1 MHYSFK
7 NKLINIILCSSIITQ
22 NESIHYLIIVKDWF
36 LLQQSSHILVT
47 LILSNILFVS
57 ISLAMKLLLKLI
69 TTTIKK
75 EEQNLIF
82 MINDRICTCMLL
94 KLWKCEKM
102 IKAVKK
108 CACVFFFW
116 RKTVFFKYDIVVSLK
131 EAALNHVLFFLRS
144 RRGFVKL

>member
-1 MHYSFK
+1 MLLTSNFVHYSFK

-22 NESIHYLIIVKDWF
+22 NQLINYFITIVKDWF
-36 LLQQSSHILVT
+36 LLQQSSHILVI
-47 LILSNILFVS
+47 LILSNIFFVS

-108 CACVFFFW
+108 CACVLF
-116 RKTVFFKYDIVVSLK
+116 Y
-131 EAALNHVLFFLRS
+131 LFFCGRNQGS
-144 RRGFVKL
+144 IA